1 MKNSQVPIARSS
13 GLVIQEVPDE
23 VLVYDVDNDK
33 AHCLNQTAAVIWKS
47 CDGRNSVTDIARILG
62 AKTGKTVTDDLVW
75 LAIDQFNE
83 NNLLEKQVE
92 ARFAG
97 QSRRDAIKKIGMAAM
112 IALPIVAS
120 LAAPRN
126 AMAAVFC
133 ACTFNTDC
141 NIQAGCP
148 STTNCNQTTFICEL
162 G

>member
-126 AMAAVFC
+126 AMAAVSC
-133 ACTFNTDC
+133 VCGNDADC
-141 NIQAGCP
+141 LAQSGCP
-148 STTNCNQTTFICEL
+148 VTCDTITSGLCV
-162 G
+162 

>member
-126 AMAAVFC
+126 AMAAVSC
-133 ACTFNTDC
+133 VCTIDADC
-141 NIQAGCP
+141 LAQSGCP
-148 STTNCNQTTFICEL
+148 VTCDTVTSGLCV
-162 G
+162 